1 MKQVLKEVEDIKRM
15 REAISKTKSDYLIN
29 DYKKAISR
37 KIRDLKE
44 YCTYKGLN
52 YKELGL

>member
-1 MKQVLKEVEDIKRM
+1 MIQALKEANDIKRM
-15 REAISKTKSDYLIN
+15 REAISKTKSNYLIN

-44 YCTYKGLN
+44 YCDHKEIDF
-52 YKELGL
+52 KELEV